1 MTQEAST
8 EAVQMVLYDARG
20 IQNMSSTDMSIMCSS
35 GGSGNKML
43 RKVYDETNTFCDWIQ
58 RPSFYGRPAPFFDFE
73 RIRAAEEVELD
84 TRVRAGASYGRSQ
97 LPRTLLQR
105 ALEND
110 LWYEVPKGKFRR
122 EKGKGKGKK
131 GKDGKKGERV
141 ETIGGMVKEPEPK
154 GTGERQDKRVLPK
167 GRKPNPTLS
176 GGEGI
181 EPYEIHSNVLA
192 ELRKLANQ
200 QVCTWYVSF
209 DVCAFSR

>member
-58 RPSFYGRPAPFFDFE
+58 RPSFYGRAAPFFDLE

-84 TRVRAGASYGRSQ
+84 TRIRAGTSYGRTQ
-97 LPRTLLQR
+97 LPRELLNR

-141 ETIGGMVKEPEPK
+141 ETIGGMLKEPEPK
-154 GTGERQDKRVLPK
+154 
-167 GRKPNPTLS
+167 
-176 GGEGI
+176 
-181 EPYEIHSNVLA
+181 
-192 ELRKLANQ
+192 
-200 QVCTWYVSF
+200 
-209 DVCAFSR
+209 

>member
-35 GGSGNKML
+35 GGAGNKML

-58 RPSFYGRPAPFFDFE
+58 RPSFYGRAAPFFDFE

-84 TRVRAGASYGRSQ
+84 TRIRAGTSYGRTQ
-97 LPRTLLQR
+97 LPRELLNR

-122 EKGKGKGKK
+122 EKGKGKK
-131 GKDGKKGERV
+131 GKDGKKGE
-141 ETIGGMVKEPEPK
+141 
-154 GTGERQDKRVLPK
+154 KR
-167 GRKPNPTLS
+167 G
-176 GGEGI
+176 
-181 EPYEIHSNVLA
+181 
-192 ELRKLANQ
+192 
-200 QVCTWYVSF
+200 
-209 DVCAFSR
+209 